1 MMPFEVN
8 LLDLEKLF

>member
-1 MMPFEVN
+1 MPFEVN